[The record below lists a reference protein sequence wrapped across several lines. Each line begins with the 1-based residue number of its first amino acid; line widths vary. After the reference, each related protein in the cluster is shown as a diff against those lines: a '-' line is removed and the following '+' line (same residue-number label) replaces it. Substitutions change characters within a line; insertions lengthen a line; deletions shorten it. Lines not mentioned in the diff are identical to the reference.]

1 MSEANTSQHAVPDK
15 SCCWSITINN
25 PTDED
30 FQQWEILKDQKWVR
44 SVEGQMEQGENGT
57 PHIQGM
63 LRTLSVR
70 FSQIKKAL
78 PRAHIE
84 AARSPQALAK
94 YVAKEDT
101 RVSTIPTAKVAT
113 QSDVQK
119 RILKLTLERYLELG
133 HENVK
138 DRFYEWLKN
147 IKHSKLLR
155 TEHVVQ
161 SPDYWIDLAVS
172 ELIEEGFYGI
182 EFVMSNPQV
191 RSAFKN
197 YFAAIIIR
205 QYGASQDQATQ
216 VQGPQGT

>member
-1 MSEANTSQHAVPDK
+1 MEK

-25 PTDED
+25 PTPDD
-30 FQQWEILKDQKWVR
+30 FQQWESLKDQPWVR
-44 SVEGQMEQGENGT
+44 SVSGQIEKGENET

-63 LRTLSVR
+63 VNSLSVR

-84 AARSPQALAK
+84 AAKNPKALAK

-113 QSDVQK
+113 QADVQK

-138 DRFYEWLKN
+138 DKFYGWLKN
-147 IKHSKLLR
+147 IKYSKLLR

-161 SPDYWIDLAVS
+161 SPDYWIDTAVS

-205 QYGASQDQATQ
+205 QYAASQDQAAQ
-216 VQGPQGT
+216 VQGPQGTQDA